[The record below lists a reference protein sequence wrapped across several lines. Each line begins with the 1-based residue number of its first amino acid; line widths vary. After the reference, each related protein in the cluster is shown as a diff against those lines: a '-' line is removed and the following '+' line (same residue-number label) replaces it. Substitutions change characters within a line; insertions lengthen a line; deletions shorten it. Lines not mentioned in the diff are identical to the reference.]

1 MAKNKDFD
9 DDNLDFDLDE
19 FFPLEG
25 DFDSSDDKS
34 KTPTFKSYT
43 KNLLKTAK
51 TGLIGLADNLLP
63 AAGDLVRELG
73 FAKDTAVDVVKEKT
87 EKLAESINKRKSGK
101 SIKETLKEYKD
112 DIVKDVIKAAKTGDF
127 TFGASNSD
135 LSFGDDF
142 DFNDDSN
149 EKSSD
154 TSTSNAKNYDSDLEK
169 VVNKSK
175 ESSEK
180 ISSIAIALEKS
191 SQAQNVKL
199 YSASESSSS
208 ARHLQSIGYIS
219 NIDENVSKIAKY
231 FATVGLQSVSAQ
243 MEYSEKAL
251 LLQQDSIK
259 LLNMIKDQTY
269 TPPNNERDIGEGG
282 LLSSIFGFG
291 LDGSKWM
298 ETIMKNIGSTIEDS
312 PIGAMLSSFGTLD
325 SMGGLS
331 PKSLIGDTLLNSIP
345 GIFLDSKSRV
355 KLEKF
360 NNLLRS
366 APGLLNAKFNQMAM
380 TSDNPI
386 LRTLSSFLGVK
397 ELSAK
402 KIDLGIK
409 DLNAKASFDKRFY
422 HTVTDAIPGLLSK
435 LLAIQT
441 GQGELYYDFK
451 AGTFKKGEQAVRE
464 YEYERDRVY
473 ASSMEYNEIRDMMT
487 DKGEIEI
494 REQNPDLSD
503 EEKDEKA
510 KIMRKDFR
518 TITENIASVNTLFD
532 PFTALNDDGYQ
543 KLISKGLIDPNN
555 LALFIKIFGKKLNK
569 YDKLT
574 FSIGAQE
581 VRQNLGDFYQRT
593 APEMIKSGSGGSS
606 MIADA
611 MIDERIKEAEKLLEY
626 QDIGKHYDDDSLA
639 QNIAKMKMRKGKE
652 EIQMKYGGRAGTIK
666 STDITDIGQVANDG
680 VSNTQLG
687 VLNNIYELLL
697 GGILTYP
704 QEGIPIHLTNS
715 RESYN
720 KLKQRILEDKEIKKE
735 QKYLEDEELRKS
747 RQEQAILAYKTR
759 LSTKGMVGEFFKS
772 DKTTEFEDF
781 KENINE
787 KLQKVTDTGVD
798 SIFKLLFGDK
808 ELTNKDIEG
817 YEEMLTKAV
826 DEGTIKISGTL
837 SDILGKEG
845 YSNTAKTKE
854 AIKKENLDEKYK
866 ISDDATTT
874 DKIKNYLLKI
884 IEKIKQSAYGGEVD
898 YDKLDELIKNSK
910 LGEIQKEEKKKIT
923 TIDIPTKKGYKFSK
937 DNTKPDKIDIN
948 LKDTNK
954 YLKTIDSTVNKIHK
968 YLTKKNININKD
980 KSLSIND
987 SKSIINSIDSLHNTN
1002 REFFEK
1008 VLTSGIFENIKNI
1021 NTNIGDL
1028 KVNFSDFNLNLK
1040 DMTDNLSIMTAKLIN
1055 GINIPGLPKDVI
1067 EALIS
1072 SKSKGILGKIKDFT
1086 VSKATSGYK
1095 LGKRVVTDG
1104 LYIGSNFL
1112 KGLFGFSGGVGKGT
1126 GGLASGVG
1134 RGIGSI
1140 AASTGGIIGDI
1151 IKNTFHSVTSFIG
1164 ASAKKVSNW
1173 ITGPDKFKNLKA
1185 AGGKIIKTGGDLI
1198 SSVFSGGGKGIK
1210 GVLSGLGEA
1219 ASGIGGSIKNT
1230 LDKIFDFKPSRE
1242 ENVKEVDETLRREHM
1257 NSEDALNEI
1266 LFEVTLIRHNLH
1278 TGGPKGI
1285 LGNTYGL
1292 IRDIVSNVIKLPGK
1306 LIENY
1311 KTKEDSDLEEEK
1323 DKENISITDK
1333 IKDKFVQTKDKIK
1346 DKFVETKDKI
1356 KDKFKKKEDNY
1367 REGSFLDQKK
1377 DEQEEKM
1384 LETEISTNKNIQ
1396 EIRDLL
1402 IDGKIKGKKIKE
1414 KEEKEENTSSTTEKG
1429 DSWFKKIGGWGTA
1442 GLAAGATLLGLGTY
1456 QATKGQSDLNKRTG
1470 LDEYGSTGDKL
1481 LSYTGIDSSSKYGFD
1496 GSELSFG
1503 ERSAQSASLIHA
1515 PQALLSAKGMYKGGK
1530 AINKMVYKTT
1540 KATADVVTAGKSS
1553 SMLARIT
1560 KNIPGFIKG
1569 LFDKIFSNKII
1580 KKIVSP
1586 KMVSG
1591 IKQGLNKLL
1600 HPKLFKGVSEKIGRN
1615 LMKFLGP
1622 IGIALSVNDFIT
1634 GMNNTSR
1641 YFTLGKGA
1649 RPPLYMRVI
1658 SGTANVLSS
1667 FLFGLIPADLIVTTL
1682 YNIFGSQEEK
1692 DYIREFKEFT
1702 EEKANILDVPSGP
1715 LGEFETKNFW
1725 QRIFK
1730 SGRRDAGLLGFGND
1744 EEGVEEFKLWRDEK
1758 YRPVE
1763 EIREK
1768 ISKEYGGDKITG
1780 KIPSSP
1786 EEKELQ
1792 QAYREKFLSVAS
1804 DLVDSIDKTFE
1815 SKKEESVLDESEK
1828 TKPIDRELN
1837 KETFDESSKSQPIT
1851 KNIPTTATATVA
1863 GKKILDS
1870 DKDEPDIDI
1879 PENIKNTS
1887 NYIKSGMSEVDDI
1900 NSAVGLP
1907 PAKSVN
1913 NTETSSMIASA
1924 AGFGFGVDQAKMKE
1938 PKRINKDDF
1947 KLSTSKDDEK
1957 SSIGSPVL
1965 NDMNN
1970 ITRNINTELDALFA
1984 IHNEQQRHNNI
1995 SEEFYENA
2003 IKMISLLIE
2012 TGRSQFDLDKSRN
2025 EILAKSFLVD
2035 VDPKYKRFIRKNTDT
2050 KELRTNEDGKVEG
2063 EGFFSNLFNKKSKDK
2078 QIQQPD
2084 PTYVALG
2091 PADKREI
2098 STSDRFDSKE
2108 KSFSGKE
2115 IDLTSYDSDS
2125 YDFDDEST
2133 NKNINKDELSKD
2145 INKYKKDNPIDQ
2157 KVIENIG
2164 NFKNMSNFIQNSIFG
2179 KNSTHE
2185 LYQTNIPVIYNG
2197 KRIGLKNIYIPKIN
2211 KSGIRSGDVITE
2223 IKFLNGEKQYLVD
2236 NTGETTMSVDID
2248 FSNSKFD
2255 KDTKSVILNMNV
2267 ANQQPQTMIQ
2277 SPTAKMAE
2285 IVSNGGR

>member
-73 FAKDTAVDVVKEKT
+73 FAKDTAVDIVKEKT
-87 EKLAESINKRKSGK
+87 EKLAESINERKSGK
-101 SIKETLKEYKD
+101 SIKDTLKEYKD

-127 TFGASNSD
+127 TFGAGNSD

-169 VVNKSK
+169 VVNKFK

-180 ISSIAIALEKS
+180 TSSIAIALEKS

-269 TPPNNERDIGEGG
+269 TPPNNEGDDIGEGG

-331 PKSLIGDTLLNSIP
+331 PKSLIGDTLLDSIP

-360 NNLLRS
+360 NDLLRS

-402 KIDLGIK
+402 KVDLGIK

-435 LLAIQT
+435 LLAIQS

-473 ASSMEYNEIRDMMT
+473 ASSMGYNEIRDMMT

-494 REQNPDLSD
+494 KEQNPDLSD

-518 TITENIASVNTLFD
+518 TITENIASVNSLFD
-532 PFTALNDDGYQ
+532 PSTSLNDDSYQ

-555 LALFIKIFGKKLNK
+555 LTLFIKIFGKKLNK
-569 YDKLT
+569 DDKLT
-574 FSIGAQE
+574 FSIGSQE

-593 APEMIKSGSGGSS
+593 APEMIKSGSGGSF
-606 MIADA
+606 IADA

-639 QNIAKMKMRKGKE
+639 QNIAKMKMLKGKE

-666 STDITDIGQVANDG
+666 STDITDIGQIANDG

-697 GGILTYP
+697 GGIITYP
-704 QEGIPIHLTNS
+704 QKGIPIHLTNS
-715 RESYN
+715 IESYN
-720 KLKQRILEDKEIKKE
+720 KLKQRTLEDKEIKKE
-735 QKYLEDEELRKS
+735 QKDLEDEELRKS

-772 DKTTEFEDF
+772 DKSTKFEDF

-787 KLQKVTDTGVD
+787 KLQKSTDTGVD

-808 ELTNKDIEG
+808 ELTNEDIEG

-826 DEGTIKISGTL
+826 DEGAIKITGTL

-866 ISDDATTT
+866 ISDDATTI
-874 DKIKNYLLKI
+874 DKIKNYLLKN
-884 IEKIKQSAYGGEVD
+884 IEKIKQSVYGGEVD
-898 YDKLDELIKNSK
+898 YDKLDESIENSE

-923 TIDIPTKKGYKFSK
+923 TIDIPTKKGYTFSK

-968 YLTKKNININKD
+968 YLTKKNINIDKD

-1028 KVNFSDFNLNLK
+1028 KVNFSDFNFNLK

-1067 EALIS
+1067 EALKS

-1104 LYIGSNFL
+1104 LDIGSNFL
-1112 KGLFGFSGGVGKGT
+1112 KGLFGFTSKAGKGLGKGT
-1126 GGLASGVG
+1126 GGLAGG
-1134 RGIGSI
+1134 LGTGIGSI

-1173 ITGPDKFKNLKA
+1173 ITSPDKFKNLKA
-1185 AGGKIIKTGGDLI
+1185 AGGKIIKTGGDVI
-1198 SSVFSGGGKGIK
+1198 SSIFSGGSKGIQGVFSGLGK
-1210 GVLSGLGEA
+1210 A

-1266 LFEVTLIRHNLH
+1266 LFEVTLIRHNLP
-1278 TGGPKGI
+1278 TNGPKGI

-1323 DKENISITDK
+1323 DKENVNIT
-1333 IKDKFVQTKDKIK
+1333 DKIK
-1346 DKFVETKDKI
+1346 DKFVETKD
-1356 KDKFKKKEDNY
+1356 NH

-1377 DEQEEKM
+1377 DEQEEKI
-1384 LETEISTNKNIQ
+1384 LETEISTNENIQ

-1442 GLAAGATLLGLGTY
+1442 GLTAGATLLGLGAY

-1481 LSYTGIDSSSKYGFD
+1481 LSQTGIDSSSKYGFD

-1503 ERSAQSASLIHA
+1503 ERSAQSTSLIHA

-1530 AINKMVYKTT
+1530 AINKMVYKTAKT
-1540 KATADVVTAGKSS
+1540 TADIATAGKSS

-1622 IGIALSVNDFIT
+1622 IGITLSVNDFIT
-1634 GMNNTSR
+1634 GMDNTSR

-1649 RPPLYMRVI
+1649 KPPLYMRII
-1658 SGTANVLSS
+1658 SGTTNVLSS

-1682 YNIFGSQEEK
+1682 YNIIGSQEEK

-1730 SGRRDAGLLGFGND
+1730 SGKRDAGLLGFGND

-1837 KETFDESSKSQPIT
+1837 KETFDDPSKSQPIT

-1870 DKDEPDIDI
+1870 DKDGPDIDI
-1879 PENIKNTS
+1879 PENIENTS

-2003 IKMISLLIE
+2003 IKMISLLVE

-2197 KRIGLKNIYIPKIN
+2197 KRIGLKNLYIPKIN

-2267 ANQQPQTMIQ
+2267 VNQQPQTMIQ
-2277 SPTAKMAE
+2277 SPTARMAE